1 MIFSCLSSVLI
12 IIAVVCLFGLTPERV
27 TDDLM
32 QIITPNDTMR
42 DKSRNLR
49 GNKKKHRLYRTLA
62 KMKTALAVTG
72 KSKQFTIVCCASLVL
87 FAAGIIVS
95 VLIDNIFLMPVL
107 SVAFALI
114 PFFYT
119 TSTLS
124 YYEKNTKEELET
136 ALSIITTSYVRSG
149 DVFAD
154 GINTKDEET
163 EIEVKR
169 KVGMVFQNPDN
180 QIIASIVEE
189 DVAFGPEN
197 LGIPPKEIKKRV
209 EDALKAVD
217 MWEFRKST
225 PHHLSGGQK
234 QRIAIAGIIAMQ
246 PECLVLDEPTAMLD
260 PKGRAEII
268 STLHRLN
275 RDKGITV
282 VLITHYM
289 EEAENADRV
298 IVMNDGEIIADDKP
312 KVIFSDVERLKKVGL
327 DVPQTAELL
336 YNLKK
341 NGFAVD
347 THALSIKEAAEQI
360 ISALHSEEK

>member
-1 MIFSCLSSVLI
+1 MDNILEVKNVTYEYTDEEKTFAAVKNLSLNI
-12 IIAVVCLFGLTPERV
+12 ERGSFTV
-27 TDDLM
+27 ILGH
-32 QIITPNDTMR
+32 NGSG
-42 DKSRNLR
+42 KS
-49 GNKKKHRLYRTLA
+49 TLA
-62 KMKTALAVTG
+62 KMLNGLNKPT
-72 KSKQFTIVCCASLVL
+72 
-87 FAAGIIVS
+87 
-95 VLIDNIFLMPVL
+95 
-107 SVAFALI
+107 
-114 PFFYT
+114 
-119 TSTLS
+119 
-124 YYEKNTKEELET
+124 
-136 ALSIITTSYVRSG
+136 SG

-154 GINTKDEET
+154 GINTKDEKT

-197 LGIPPKEIKKRV
+197 LGIPPAEIEKRV

-298 IVMNDGEIIADDKP
+298 IV
-312 KVIFSDVERLKKVGL
+312 
-327 DVPQTAELL
+327 
-336 YNLKK
+336 
-341 NGFAVD
+341 
-347 THALSIKEAAEQI
+347 IK
-360 ISALHSEEK
+360 

>member
-1 MIFSCLSSVLI
+1 MDNILEVKNVTYEYTDEEKTFAAVKNLSLNI
-12 IIAVVCLFGLTPERV
+12 ERGSFTV
-27 TDDLM
+27 ILGH
-32 QIITPNDTMR
+32 NGSG
-42 DKSRNLR
+42 KS
-49 GNKKKHRLYRTLA
+49 TLA
-62 KMKTALAVTG
+62 KMLNGLNKPT
-72 KSKQFTIVCCASLVL
+72 
-87 FAAGIIVS
+87 
-95 VLIDNIFLMPVL
+95 
-107 SVAFALI
+107 
-114 PFFYT
+114 
-119 TSTLS
+119 
-124 YYEKNTKEELET
+124 
-136 ALSIITTSYVRSG
+136 SG

-197 LGIPPKEIKKRV
+197 LGIPPAEIEKRV

-268 STLHRLN
+268 STLHCLN

>member
-1 MIFSCLSSVLI
+1 MDNILEVKNVTYEYTDEEKTFAAVKNLSLNI
-12 IIAVVCLFGLTPERV
+12 ERGSFTV
-27 TDDLM
+27 ILGH
-32 QIITPNDTMR
+32 NGSG
-42 DKSRNLR
+42 KS
-49 GNKKKHRLYRTLA
+49 TLA
-62 KMKTALAVTG
+62 KMLNGLNKPT
-72 KSKQFTIVCCASLVL
+72 
-87 FAAGIIVS
+87 
-95 VLIDNIFLMPVL
+95 
-107 SVAFALI
+107 
-114 PFFYT
+114 
-119 TSTLS
+119 
-124 YYEKNTKEELET
+124 
-136 ALSIITTSYVRSG
+136 SG

-163 EIEVKR
+163 EIDVKR

-197 LGIPPKEIKKRV
+197 LGIPPKEIEKRV

-341 NGFAVD
+341 NGFNVD
-347 THALSIKEAAEQI
+347 THAISIKEAAEQI

>member
-1 MIFSCLSSVLI
+1 MDNILEVKNVTYEYTDEEKTFAAVKNLSLNI
-12 IIAVVCLFGLTPERV
+12 ERGSFTV
-27 TDDLM
+27 ILGH
-32 QIITPNDTMR
+32 NGSG
-42 DKSRNLR
+42 KS
-49 GNKKKHRLYRTLA
+49 TLA
-62 KMKTALAVTG
+62 KMLNGLNKPT
-72 KSKQFTIVCCASLVL
+72 
-87 FAAGIIVS
+87 
-95 VLIDNIFLMPVL
+95 
-107 SVAFALI
+107 
-114 PFFYT
+114 
-119 TSTLS
+119 
-124 YYEKNTKEELET
+124 
-136 ALSIITTSYVRSG
+136 SG

-197 LGIPPKEIKKRV
+197 LGIPPKEIEKRV

-360 ISALHSEEK
+360 ISALHSEEN

>member
-1 MIFSCLSSVLI
+1 MDNILEVKNVTYEYTDEEKTFAAVKNLSLNI
-12 IIAVVCLFGLTPERV
+12 ERGSFTV
-27 TDDLM
+27 ILGH
-32 QIITPNDTMR
+32 NGSG
-42 DKSRNLR
+42 KS
-49 GNKKKHRLYRTLA
+49 TLA
-62 KMKTALAVTG
+62 KMLNGLNKPT
-72 KSKQFTIVCCASLVL
+72 
-87 FAAGIIVS
+87 
-95 VLIDNIFLMPVL
+95 
-107 SVAFALI
+107 
-114 PFFYT
+114 
-119 TSTLS
+119 
-124 YYEKNTKEELET
+124 
-136 ALSIITTSYVRSG
+136 SG

-197 LGIPPKEIKKRV
+197 LGIPPAEIEKRV

-268 STLHRLN
+268 SALHRLN
-275 RDKGITV
+275 SEKGITV

>member
-1 MIFSCLSSVLI
+1 MDNIIEVKNVTYEYTDEEKTFAAVKNLSLNI
-12 IIAVVCLFGLTPERV
+12 ERGSFTV
-27 TDDLM
+27 ILGH
-32 QIITPNDTMR
+32 NGSG
-42 DKSRNLR
+42 KS
-49 GNKKKHRLYRTLA
+49 TLA
-62 KMKTALAVTG
+62 KMLNGLNKPT
-72 KSKQFTIVCCASLVL
+72 
-87 FAAGIIVS
+87 
-95 VLIDNIFLMPVL
+95 
-107 SVAFALI
+107 
-114 PFFYT
+114 
-119 TSTLS
+119 
-124 YYEKNTKEELET
+124 
-136 ALSIITTSYVRSG
+136 SG

-217 MWEFRKST
+217 MLEFRKST

-234 QRIAIAGIIAMQ
+234 QRIAIAGIIDMH